1 MSGVLRRFNEAG
13 IAEFVR
19 RIELLRTGGSASI
32 DDAFVTD
39 DLFTKP
45 VVPEV
50 RLERPVFKT
59 KREAGAYLSERTRR
73 ARERHGDD
81 DPGLWT
87 WLSAWHWDAVCPVR
101 ENGAR
106 KVLHPLS
113 YVYGHGLAM
122 RKKQHLIFAS
132 TLLYETF
139 PQSLVLLSGPAST
152 LTQAVHEVYTRVWL
166 MRIRGIGE
174 LLDIL
179 YWDRSQNAIKPG
191 INGTSPRPGDL
202 RNRLT
207 TRVRQLEKT
216 YDLVD
221 LTADQLLNLL
231 GDEFKAWTDGRTP
244 TRSKSSTKPKSQRS
258 LFEDA

>member
-1 MSGVLRRFNEAG
+1 M
-13 IAEFVR
+13 
-19 RIELLRTGGSASI
+19 
-32 DDAFVTD
+32 
-39 DLFTKP
+39 
-45 VVPEV
+45 
-50 RLERPVFKT
+50 
-59 KREAGAYLSERTRR
+59 
-73 ARERHGDD
+73 
-81 DPGLWT
+81 
-87 WLSAWHWDAVCPVR
+87 
-101 ENGAR
+101 
-106 KVLHPLS
+106 
-113 YVYGHGLAM
+113 
-122 RKKQHLIFAS
+122 
-132 TLLYETF
+132 
-139 PQSLVLLSGPAST
+139 
-152 LTQAVHEVYTRVWL
+152 WL